1 MPGGSEIK
9 PGRGPKIVWLAA
21 CLVAIVCTVGAMA
34 ALAAAQA
41 QARTVYINAE
51 LSQTYAAI
59 RPASERWQ
67 SMASMSAYYRT
78 TSPALAA
85 GDGTT
90 VLAPRATVGRFG
102 ATLTDTLP
110 AVSRTCVWRGAP
122 GRQLAQLQIGTP
134 FAHAFSIRWP
144 AYPGMWVQS
153 LSSAS
158 SARCSPTFTETP
170 LQGVV
175 TWALGSA
182 GGTSGGNH
190 FLFAATPRTPAVESG
205 AVSASIATMTM
216 RSLLT
221 TPGGQS
227 YAVSAQG
234 FLVESRVPF
243 AGRRNVVSAPVVRPG
258 GNPAAPLGPAALR
271 KLAFE
276 LVPKRI
282 PRGCVAGQRRR
293 RHQRCP

>member
-1 MPGGSEIK
+1 VRGGSEIE
-9 PGRGPKIVWLAA
+9 PGRGAKIVLFTA
-21 CLVAIVCTVGAMA
+21 CLMAIVCAVA
-34 ALAAAQA
+34 AIDAVAAAQA
-41 QARTVYINAE
+41 RARTVYINAE

-59 RPASERWQ
+59 RPAGERWH
-67 SMASMSAYYRT
+67 STASVSAYYRT
-78 TSPALAA
+78 TSQALAA

-90 VLAPRATVGRFG
+90 VLAPRATVGRF
-102 ATLTDTLP
+102 AASLADTLP
-110 AVSRTCVWRGAP
+110 AVSRTCAWHGAP
-122 GRQLAQLQIGTP
+122 GRQLAQLQVGTP
-134 FAHAFSIRWP
+134 FAHAFSIQWP
-144 AYPGMWVQS
+144 GYPGMWVQS
-153 LSSAS
+153 LSNAS
-158 SARCSPTFTETP
+158 TGPCSPTFTETP
-170 LQGVV
+170 LQGAV
-175 TWALGSA
+175 TWALDSA

-221 TPGGQS
+221 IPEGPT

-243 AGRRNVVSAPVVRPG
+243 AGRRNVVSAPAVRPTG
-258 GNPAAPLGPAALR
+258 TAAAPLAPAALR

-293 RHQRCP
+293 RRQRCP